1 MTDETPKPHV
11 RRPRY
16 RGTHP
21 RAFHEKYKELNP
33 DRYAD
38 DVAKVVAS
46 GKTPA
51 GMHRPVMVREILER
65 LAPVAGNLAVDCTLG
80 YGGHAAALLE
90 AVRPGGTLLALDV
103 DPLEL
108 PRTEVRLRALG
119 MTDVDL
125 RVRRSNFAGLVR
137 VLADEQLP
145 PADVL
150 LADLGL
156 SSMQIDD
163 PARGFTFKRPGPLDL
178 RMNPQRGQPAAALL
192 ASLSAPKLARL
203 LEVNA
208 DQPDAEA
215 LAHHLL
221 AHQAESPIVTTTDL
235 ADAVRQALGS
245 FRGRR
250 DAGDAVDQS
259 IRRVFQALRIEVNDE
274 FGALDAFLRNLPEC
288 VAPGGRIAVLTFHS
302 GEDRRVKQAFKA
314 GLEAGVY
321 SSIAT
326 EVERAGAE
334 ERQSNPRSSSAKLRW
349 AIRSRPVPN

>member
-1 MTDETPKPHV
+1 MTDQVPKPHV
-11 RRPRY
+11 RRTRY
-16 RGTHP
+16 AGTHP

-33 DRYAD
+33 ERYAE

-65 LAPVAGNLAVDCTLG
+65 LAPAHGDFAVDCTLG
-80 YGGHAAALLE
+80 YGGHAAALLD
-90 AVRPGGTLLALDV
+90 AVLPGGRLLALDV

-108 PRTEVRLRALG
+108 PKSEARLRARGIPEEALH
-119 MTDVDL
+119 
-125 RVRRSNFAGLVR
+125 VRRSNFAGLAR
-137 VLADEQLP
+137 VLADEGLP
-145 PADVL
+145 AADVL

-163 PARGFTFKRPGPLDL
+163 PSRGFTWKRPGPLDL
-178 RMNPQRGQPAAALL
+178 RMNPQRGQPASALL
-192 ASLSAPKLARL
+192 ASLTASRLARL

-215 LAHHLL
+215 LAHHLM
-221 AHQAESPIVTTTDL
+221 AVQADTPILTTTAL
-235 ADAVRQALGS
+235 ADAVRDGLSGGG
-245 FRGRR
+245 GRR
-250 DAGDAVDQS
+250 GAEEALDLS
-259 IRRVFQALRIEVNDE
+259 IRRVFQALRVEVNDE
-274 FGALDAFLRNLPEC
+274 FGALDTFLRNLPDC

-314 GLEAGVY
+314 GLAAGAY
-321 SSIAT
+321 SSIAGD
-326 EVERAGAE
+326 VERASPE

-349 AIRSRPVPN
+349 AIRR